1 MKTAGAAPFWHLP
14 VPGGTARWRMQA
26 VWWLV
31 WPKLFGPGARAIEGW
46 TPSGHTR
53 LLSASRLTVA
63 PSHCMHSQQSG
74 QQGATLLRSSSGSAG
89 AGRQAV
95 LTAVIC
101 FGLCASEEW
110 GFAYML
116 RSGSKLVS
124 ACNLTL
130 PLVAACSCAC
140 VLRAFPA
147 GIARLRD
154 RIRRLRATCISKEDQ
169 QIMQSMIIRPK
180 HISVRNPQA
189 PGPRSRS
196 ALCSRRRRYDAR
208 IPPIFADHL
217 RSSVLCIQCRQARGG
232 IPLVAISVRACM
244 PGQRISLRE
253 WGRMGYWY
261 RFFNFDLP
269 EGSQGNTEAD
279 WRQWRQTRFGHARS
293 ERRRPQFTAH
303 NSVRPLKNGLSLGGS
318 SATRPPIHP

>member
-1 MKTAGAAPFWHLP
+1 
-14 VPGGTARWRMQA
+14 MQA

-74 QQGATLLRSSSGSAG
+74 QQSATLLRSSSGSAG

-140 VLRAFPA
+140 SYAPSR
-147 GIARLRD
+147 GHRKITRSNTK
-154 RIRRLRATCISKEDQ
+154 ATSDLHSKEDQ
-169 QIMQSMIIRPK
+169 QIMQSHDNTAK
-180 HISVRNPQA
+180 AHIGAES
-189 PGPRSRS
+189 SS
-196 ALCSRRRRYDAR
+196 T
-208 IPPIFADHL
+208 
-217 RSSVLCIQCRQARGG
+217 RSSIAKRALQQAKAPR
-232 IPLVAISVRACM
+232 
-244 PGQRISLRE
+244 
-253 WGRMGYWY
+253 
-261 RFFNFDLP
+261 
-269 EGSQGNTEAD
+269 
-279 WRQWRQTRFGHARS
+279 RS
-293 ERRRPQFTAH
+293 DITHFR
-303 NSVRPLKNGLSLGGS
+303 
-318 SATRPPIHP
+318 

>member
-1 MKTAGAAPFWHLP
+1 MKTASAAPFWHLP
-14 VPGGTARWRMQA
+14 VPGTARWRMQA

-74 QQGATLLRSSSGSAG
+74 QQSATLLRSSSGSAG

-140 VLRAFPA
+140 SYAPSPRASQDNAIEYEGYERPA
-147 GIARLRD
+147 
-154 RIRRLRATCISKEDQ
+154 
-169 QIMQSMIIRPK
+169 
-180 HISVRNPQA
+180 
-189 PGPRSRS
+189 
-196 ALCSRRRRYDAR
+196 
-208 IPPIFADHL
+208 
-217 RSSVLCIQCRQARGG
+217 
-232 IPLVAISVRACM
+232 
-244 PGQRISLRE
+244 
-253 WGRMGYWY
+253 
-261 RFFNFDLP
+261 
-269 EGSQGNTEAD
+269 
-279 WRQWRQTRFGHARS
+279 
-293 ERRRPQFTAH
+293 
-303 NSVRPLKNGLSLGGS
+303 
-318 SATRPPIHP
+318 

>member
-1 MKTAGAAPFWHLP
+1 
-14 VPGGTARWRMQA
+14 MQA

-74 QQGATLLRSSSGSAG
+74 QQSATLLRSSSGSAG

-196 ALCSRRRRYDAR
+196 ALCSRPAKALRRSDTTHFRWSPAVECLVH
-208 IPPIFADHL
+208 PMQA
-217 RSSVLCIQCRQARGG
+217 SSRWDPTRGDLCSR
-232 IPLVAISVRACM
+232 L
-244 PGQRISLRE
+244 
-253 WGRMGYWY
+253 
-261 RFFNFDLP
+261 
-269 EGSQGNTEAD
+269 
-279 WRQWRQTRFGHARS
+279 HARATDFH
-293 ERRRPQFTAH
+293 FT
-303 NSVRPLKNGLSLGGS
+303 NRGTGILF
-318 SATRPPIHP
+318 

>member
-1 MKTAGAAPFWHLP
+1 
-14 VPGGTARWRMQA
+14 MQA

-63 PSHCMHSQQSG
+63 PSHCMHSQQS
-74 QQGATLLRSSSGSAG
+74 ATLLRSSSGSAG

-208 IPPIFADHL
+208 RSPIFAGHL
-217 RSSVLCIQCRQARGG
+217 RSGVLCINAGKLEVGSHSWRSLFAPACPGNGFSLHERGTG
-232 IPLVAISVRACM
+232 IVFLISTSPRGLWETPRPTGDIGDKLGSGMPAANADGPNLQRTIPSVR
-244 PGQRISLRE
+244 
-253 WGRMGYWY
+253 
-261 RFFNFDLP
+261 
-269 EGSQGNTEAD
+269 
-279 WRQWRQTRFGHARS
+279 
-293 ERRRPQFTAH
+293 
-303 NSVRPLKNGLSLGGS
+303 
-318 SATRPPIHP
+318 

>member
-1 MKTAGAAPFWHLP
+1 
-14 VPGGTARWRMQA
+14 MQA

-46 TPSGHTR
+46 TPRGHTR

-74 QQGATLLRSSSGSAG
+74 QQSATLLRSSSGSAG

-101 FGLCASEEW
+101 LGLCASEEG

-140 VLRAFPA
+140 SYAPSPRASQDYAIEYEGYERPA
-147 GIARLRD
+147 LAKR
-154 RIRRLRATCISKEDQ
+154 T
-169 QIMQSMIIRPK
+169 
-180 HISVRNPQA
+180 
-189 PGPRSRS
+189 SRS
-196 ALCSRRRRYDAR
+196 CNL
-208 IPPIFADHL
+208 
-217 RSSVLCIQCRQARGG
+217 
-232 IPLVAISVRACM
+232 
-244 PGQRISLRE
+244 
-253 WGRMGYWY
+253 
-261 RFFNFDLP
+261 
-269 EGSQGNTEAD
+269 
-279 WRQWRQTRFGHARS
+279 
-293 ERRRPQFTAH
+293 
-303 NSVRPLKNGLSLGGS
+303 
-318 SATRPPIHP
+318 

>member
-1 MKTAGAAPFWHLP
+1 MWHTASSGSGMKTASAAPFWHLP

-74 QQGATLLRSSSGSAG
+74 QQSATLLRSSSGSAG

-110 GFAYML
+110 GFAYIL

-147 GIARLRD
+147 GIAR
-154 RIRRLRATCISKEDQ
+154 
-169 QIMQSMIIRPK
+169 
-180 HISVRNPQA
+180 
-189 PGPRSRS
+189 
-196 ALCSRRRRYDAR
+196 
-208 IPPIFADHL
+208 
-217 RSSVLCIQCRQARGG
+217 
-232 IPLVAISVRACM
+232 
-244 PGQRISLRE
+244 
-253 WGRMGYWY
+253 
-261 RFFNFDLP
+261 
-269 EGSQGNTEAD
+269 
-279 WRQWRQTRFGHARS
+279 
-293 ERRRPQFTAH
+293 
-303 NSVRPLKNGLSLGGS
+303 
-318 SATRPPIHP
+318 

>member
-1 MKTAGAAPFWHLP
+1 
-14 VPGGTARWRMQA
+14 MQA

-46 TPSGHTR
+46 TPSGHAR

-74 QQGATLLRSSSGSAG
+74 QQSATLLRSSSGSAG

-154 RIRRLRATCISKEDQ
+154 RIRRLRATCIAKRTSR
-169 QIMQSMIIRPK
+169 SCNLMIIRPK

-208 IPPIFADHL
+208 RSPIFAGHL
-217 RSSVLCIQCRQARGG
+217 RSGVLCINAGKLEVGSHSWRSLFAPACPGNG
-232 IPLVAISVRACM
+232 FSGKGAIRCS
-244 PGQRISLRE
+244 P
-253 WGRMGYWY
+253 
-261 RFFNFDLP
+261 
-269 EGSQGNTEAD
+269 
-279 WRQWRQTRFGHARS
+279 FG
-293 ERRRPQFTAH
+293 PTF
-303 NSVRPLKNGLSLGGS
+303 
-318 SATRPPIHP
+318 

>member
-1 MKTAGAAPFWHLP
+1 
-14 VPGGTARWRMQA
+14 MQA

-31 WPKLFGPGARAIEGW
+31 WPKLFGPGARAIVEGW

-74 QQGATLLRSSSGSAG
+74 QQSATLLRSSSGSAG

-169 QIMQSMIIRPK
+169 QIMQSHDNTAK
-180 HISVRNPQA
+180 AHIGAES
-189 PGPRSRS
+189 SS
-196 ALCSRRRRYDAR
+196 T
-208 IPPIFADHL
+208 
-217 RSSVLCIQCRQARGG
+217 RSSIAK
-232 IPLVAISVRACM
+232 RAL
-244 PGQRISLRE
+244 QLAKALR
-253 WGRMGYWY
+253 
-261 RFFNFDLP
+261 
-269 EGSQGNTEAD
+269 
-279 WRQWRQTRFGHARS
+279 RS
-293 ERRRPQFTAH
+293 EITHFR
-303 NSVRPLKNGLSLGGS
+303 
-318 SATRPPIHP
+318 

>member
-1 MKTAGAAPFWHLP
+1 VCQRSAKCYAPLH
-14 VPGGTARWRMQA
+14 
-26 VWWLV
+26 
-31 WPKLFGPGARAIEGW
+31 
-46 TPSGHTR
+46 
-53 LLSASRLTVA
+53 
-63 PSHCMHSQQSG
+63 
-74 QQGATLLRSSSGSAG
+74 SGSAG
-89 AGRQAV
+89 EAV

-169 QIMQSMIIRPK
+169 QIMQPMIIRPK

-189 PGPRSRS
+189 SGPRSRS

-208 IPPIFADHL
+208 IPPIFADDL

-244 PGQRISLRE
+244 PGQRIFTSRTR
-253 WGRMGYWY
+253 GTGIV
-261 RFFNFDLP
+261 FFISTSPRGLWETPRPTGAIGDKL
-269 EGSQGNTEAD
+269 GSGMPAANAD
-279 WRQWRQTRFGHARS
+279 GPNLQRTN
-293 ERRRPQFTAH
+293 P
-303 NSVRPLKNGLSLGGS
+303 SVRSK
-318 SATRPPIHP
+318 TD

>member
-1 MKTAGAAPFWHLP
+1 
-14 VPGGTARWRMQA
+14 MQA

-74 QQGATLLRSSSGSAG
+74 QQSATLLRSSSGSAG

-169 QIMQSMIIRPK
+169 QIMQYMIKRPK

-232 IPLVAISVRACM
+232 IPLWRSLFAPAC
-244 PGQRISLRE
+244 PGNGFSLHE
-253 WGRMGYWY
+253 PGYWY

-269 EGSQGNTEAD
+269 EGSQGISPFD
-279 WRQWRQTRFGHARS
+279 FRHYRQTRFGHARS

-303 NSVRPLKNGLSLGGS
+303 SSLRPFENGLRSVGS
-318 SATRPPIHP
+318 SATRPETLLVHRLVQLCRHQ

>member
-1 MKTAGAAPFWHLP
+1 
-14 VPGGTARWRMQA
+14 MQA

-74 QQGATLLRSSSGSAG
+74 QQSATLLRSSSGSAG

-169 QIMQSMIIRPK
+169 QIMQSMIKRPK

-208 IPPIFADHL
+208 RSPIFAGHL
-217 RSSVLCIQCRQARGG
+217 RSGVLCINAGKLEVGSHSWRSLFA
-232 IPLVAISVRACM
+232 PAC
-244 PGQRISLRE
+244 PGNGFSLRE
-253 WGRMGYWY
+253 GGTGIVFLISTCPRGL
-261 RFFNFDLP
+261 RETPRPTGAIGDKL
-269 EGSQGNTEAD
+269 GSGMPAANAD
-279 WRQWRQTRFGHARS
+279 GPNLQRTI
-293 ERRRPQFTAH
+293 P
-303 NSVRPLKNGLSLGGS
+303 SVS
-318 SATRPPIHP
+318 SKTD

>member
-1 MKTAGAAPFWHLP
+1 
-14 VPGGTARWRMQA
+14 MQA

-74 QQGATLLRSSSGSAG
+74 QQSATLLRSSSGSAG

-196 ALCSRRRRYDAR
+196 ARCSWRRRYDAR
-208 IPPIFADHL
+208 RSPIFADHL
-217 RSSVLCIQCRQARGG
+217 HSGVLCIQCRQARGG
-232 IPLVAISVRACM
+232 ISLVAISVRACM
-244 PGQRISLRE
+244 PGQRIFTSRTGVLVS
-253 WGRMGYWY
+253 
-261 RFFNFDLP
+261 FF
-269 EGSQGNTEAD
+269 
-279 WRQWRQTRFGHARS
+279 
-293 ERRRPQFTAH
+293 
-303 NSVRPLKNGLSLGGS
+303 
-318 SATRPPIHP
+318 

>member
-1 MKTAGAAPFWHLP
+1 
-14 VPGGTARWRMQA
+14 MQA

-74 QQGATLLRSSSGSAG
+74 QQSATLLRSSSGSAG

-244 PGQRISLRE
+244 PGQRIFTSRTGIVFFISTSPRGLR
-253 WGRMGYWY
+253 G
-261 RFFNFDLP
+261 P
-269 EGSQGNTEAD
+269 
-279 WRQWRQTRFGHARS
+279 
-293 ERRRPQFTAH
+293 AH
-303 NSVRPLKNGLSLGGS
+303 STWV
-318 SATRPPIHP
+318 T